1 MAIGEAVFGRLWAW
15 NPANEADWDALYAQ
29 QLPRVLNY
37 FRYRVGSDAVAED
50 LTSLTFEK
58 AWVARNRYRRDLASF
73 ATWLMTIAR
82 NVAIDH
88 YRARRVHAPLGVAEH
103 VASGDSPER
112 DALLRSDLD
121 QLSRLLEAL
130 PEREREII
138 ALKYGSELNNREIAK
153 QLRLSESNVGTILH
167 RTVQTLRA
175 GFEQGG
181 Q

>member
-1 MAIGEAVFGRLWAW
+1 MAIGEAVLGRLWAW
-15 NPANEADWDALYAQ
+15 NPAKEADWDALYAQ
-29 QLPRVLNY
+29 QLPRVFNY
-37 FRYRVGSDAVAED
+37 FRYRVGDSAVAED

-73 ATWLMTIAR
+73 TTWLMTIAR

-88 YRARRVHAPLGVAEH
+88 YRSRRVHAPLEVAEH

-112 DALLRSDLD
+112 DAVLRSELD
-121 QLSRLLEAL
+121 QLSGLLEAL

-138 ALKYGSELNNREIAK
+138 ALKYGSEMTNREIAK

-167 RTVQTLRA
+167 RTVQALRA
-175 GFEQGG
+175 GFAEGEA
-181 Q
+181 

>member
-1 MAIGEAVFGRLWAW
+1 MTIGEAVFGRLWAW
-15 NPANEADWDALYAQ
+15 NPAKEADWDALYAQ

-37 FRYRVGSDAVAED
+37 FRYRVGDDAVAED

-58 AWVARNRYRRDLASF
+58 AWVARNRYRSDLASF

-88 YRARRVHAPLGVAEH
+88 YRSRRVHAPLSVAEH
-103 VASGDSPER
+103 VANSDSPER
-112 DALLRSDLD
+112 DAVLRSDLD
-121 QLSRLLEAL
+121 RLSSLLETL

-138 ALKYGSELNNREIAK
+138 ALKYGGEQTNREIAK

-167 RTVQTLRA
+167 RTVQALRA
-175 GFEQGG
+175 GFEEGG
-181 Q
+181 K